1 MVGKPLFCLAK
12 RCRGAFQSA
21 IRRKL
26 GPAALKCS
34 NQPKLKEKLTHAHQN
49 LQPGSNLKTA
59 YPAVGHLFIL
69 SRFHNP
75 LKRPASAYQ
84 NSPLQHILQPGSKTS
99 NQPNNPQ
106 ESIPSPKKLQ
116 SSCKLPSDPLL
127 ELLKYCREI
136 MSEIDAKTPSPVTLV
151 PQPTQTHSPL
161 TRLTRRVTS
170 TFPSLQHT
178 TDVRMSKA

>member
-1 MVGKPLFCLAK
+1 MTYCQRSLLFSVGIP
-12 RCRGAFQSA
+12 R
-21 IRRKL
+21 
-26 GPAALKCS
+26 S
-34 NQPKLKEKLTHAHQN
+34 NQSKLKEKLTHAHQN
-49 LQPGSNLKTA
+49 LQPGSNLTTT

-116 SSCKLPSDPLL
+116 SSCKPPSDPLL
-127 ELLKYCREI
+127 GLLEYYRETT
-136 MSEIDAKTPSPVTLV
+136 SEIDGKIPSPAMLI
-151 PQPTQTHSPL
+151 PQSTQATIS
-161 TRLTRRVTS
+161 
-170 TFPSLQHT
+170 PSLQHT
-178 TDVRMSKA
+178 TGVQMTKA